1 MAAASQKVQAPGGD
15 TRSSEPSMEE
25 ILASIRRIISDDP
38 NAPRSVQTEPEAQIA
53 APPDD
58 DDDDVLDLANVAQQA
73 KALEEAPPPDD
84 VAFRDVNEA
93 ANEAPNEAVIEPALE
108 SVSEPISEPA
118 MAQSVHQPEP
128 RFEEPPVEE
137 RIISP
142 NTDASVSH
150 AFRSLANTILT
161 NNARTLEDLV
171 RDMMRPML
179 KTWLDD
185 NLPALVERLV
195 RVEIERVAR
204 GGR

>member
-1 MAAASQKVQAPGGD
+1 
-15 TRSSEPSMEE
+15 MEE

-38 NAPRSVQTEPEAQIA
+38 NAPRPAQTEPEAQIA

-58 DDDDVLDLANVAQQA
+58 DDDDVLDLAKVAQQA
-73 KALEEAPPPDD
+73 KAVEEAPPPDD

-93 ANEAPNEAVIEPALE
+93 ANAAVIEPVLE
-108 SVSEPISEPA
+108 PVSEPISEPA

>member
-1 MAAASQKVQAPGGD
+1 
-15 TRSSEPSMEE
+15 MEE

-38 NAPRSVQTEPEAQIA
+38 NTARAAQAEPEAQIA
-53 APPDD
+53 AAS

-73 KALEEAPPPDD
+73 KAVEEVPPPPDD

-93 ANEAPNEAVIEPALE
+93 ANGPVVEPVIEP
-108 SVSEPISEPA
+108 VIEPISEPA

-128 RFEEPPVEE
+128 RFEDPPVED

-142 NTDASVSH
+142 NTDATVSH